1 MGVQVINQIM
11 PTHKKHHF
19 VPRFYFDRWKGVDQK
34 ITYYS
39 WLNDQLHIG
48 RVSPKFATVEE
59 GLYSLANVSEEETQ
73 SIEREFLAKR
83 VDETG
88 ARVMRKLLHNSTSKL
103 SQEDRVDWTRF
114 LVSLRVRTP
123 EMVRSIREDGPKI
136 FRTALNERPS
146 EYLDIKN
153 AADPETLEK
162 WVEKNFG
169 SLIDNAG
176 MIHFPAFVE
185 MEKPISVISN
195 MFWEIIDFSHSSV
208 ELITCDRPCLLKG
221 SLDDQNT
228 VLVLPISPKRAFFA
242 THTKELMERLKSE
255 PISLLARA
263 LNDNMVHSAVKYV
276 YARDGSL
283 AQFVERRLR
292 KA

>member
-1 MGVQVINQIM
+1 MQ
-11 PTHKKHHF
+11 THKKHHF
-19 VPRFYFDRWKGVDQK
+19 VPRFYFDRWKGFDKK

-48 RVSPKFATVEE
+48 RVSPKFAAVEE

-73 SIEREFLAKR
+73 VIEKEFLAKR

-88 ARVMRKLLHNSTSKL
+88 ARVMRKLLYNSTSML

-136 FRTALNERPS
+136 FRAALNESPS
-146 EYLDIKN
+146 EYLDVKN
-153 AADPETLEK
+153 AKDPETLEK

-176 MIHFPAFVE
+176 MIHFPAFVK
-185 MEKPISVISN
+185 MEKPISAISN
-195 MFWEIIDFSHSSV
+195 MLWEIIDFSYASV

-228 VLVLPISPKRAFFA
+228 VLVLPISPRRAFFA
-242 THTKELMERLKSE
+242 THTREQIEKLKKE
-255 PISLLARA
+255 PVSLLARA

-292 KA
+292 KM

>member
-19 VPRFYFDRWKGVDQK
+19 VPRFYFDRWKGADQK

-153 AADPETLEK
+153 AADPK
-162 WVEKNFG
+162 PWKNG
-169 SLIDNAG
+169 
-176 MIHFPAFVE
+176 
-185 MEKPISVISN
+185 
-195 MFWEIIDFSHSSV
+195 
-208 ELITCDRPCLLKG
+208 
-221 SLDDQNT
+221 
-228 VLVLPISPKRAFFA
+228 
-242 THTKELMERLKSE
+242 
-255 PISLLARA
+255 
-263 LNDNMVHSAVKYV
+263 
-276 YARDGSL
+276 
-283 AQFVERRLR
+283 LR
-292 KA
+292 KTLGH